1 MNQFMYNEHG
11 VCENPILKTHKC
23 LKGYE
28 AQINVAI
35 VQNEMWS
42 YSIAFKGQDQG
53 WSQPLI
59 YHAQY
64 TVFNTKD
71 EAYIEGVKLLL
82 KQVTDNDY
90 KNRYKAIIEMLEDE
104 LSPVVQNQL
113 SLF

>member
-1 MNQFMYNEHG
+1 MNQFIYNEHG

-23 LKGYE
+23 LNGYE

-35 VQNEMWS
+35 VQNGKWS

>member
-1 MNQFMYNEHG
+1 MKVFEFNEHD
-11 VCENPILKTHKC
+11 VCENPILKTLKC

-28 AQINVAI
+28 AQISVAI
-35 VQNEMWS
+35 VKNGKWS
-42 YSIAFKGQDQG
+42 YAIRFHGKDQG
-53 WSQPLI
+53 WGQPLI

-71 EAYIEGVKLLL
+71 EAYKEGVKLLL